1 MEFRYS
7 YDTIYYL
14 LYGSVIL
21 YQEAT
26 GRDNKHG
33 FQASRAEPGWGK
45 LGQAEQEG
53 AELSQAGP
61 D

>member
-1 MEFRYS
+1 MGNERTHTGGF
-7 YDTIYYL
+7 
-14 LYGSVIL
+14 IL
-21 YQEAT
+21 YREAT